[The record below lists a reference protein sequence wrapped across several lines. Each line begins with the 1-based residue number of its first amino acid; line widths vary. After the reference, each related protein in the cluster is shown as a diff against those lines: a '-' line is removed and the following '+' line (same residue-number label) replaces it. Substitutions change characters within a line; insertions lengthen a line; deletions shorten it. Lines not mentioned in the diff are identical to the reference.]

1 MSLGHDEAPLTGREG
16 GRDVELPTDRDAVS
30 VSVPADRYQLALE
43 AGRMGTWHW
52 DASNDRLDWDE
63 PMMRVFGVEPGTF
76 AGTFGAYLAMLHPD
90 DVAHTVTTVEESLR
104 TGRDHYVEHR
114 ILHPDGS
121 LHWISGTGRVLTD
134 ENGAVSGMVGVGA
147 DITERRAQQEAQ
159 LAAEAATEIARSA
172 AAAAETRL
180 ALLGRIGGVL
190 GGSLEVRTT
199 LQQVADLIV
208 QEHLADWCVVEI
220 PGGEHGINQVALAHR
235 DPEMVALAVRSREEY
250 PPELR
255 EDRGLGKVLRT
266 GEPELWPTI
275 PAELLEASSRDAAH
289 LELLRHLQLSA
300 AMIVPLMARGEV
312 LGAISLIGTAG
323 RSFDDD
329 DLGLALEV
337 GSRAGVAL
345 DNARLYADRDTV
357 ARTLQQSLLP
367 TGLPDV
373 PELDLAALH
382 RPGHAALGVGG
393 DFYDGFPVGD
403 GSWCLVMGDVCG
415 KGVEAAA
422 FTAAVRYAV
431 RTAGGLTASPAD
443 VLSIVNATLLREDWS
458 GRFATVVLV
467 RVERGPT
474 AWHLTVA
481 SAGHPAPML
490 RRGDGTVERLT
501 SDGTIIGILPEAT
514 FAQTRAQ
521 LLPGDSLLLF
531 TDGLT
536 EAGAPGELFGGRRL
550 GQALRDSAGG
560 SAAEVA
566 EDVLAAV
573 EQFRAARLA
582 AGEAAG
588 ERDDMAVLVASAR

>member
-1 MSLGHDEAPLTGREG
+1 M
-16 GRDVELPTDRDAVS
+16 ELPTSRDALPVS
-30 VSVPADRYQLALE
+30 YPVDRYQLALE

-63 PMMRVFGVEPGTF
+63 PLMQVFGVAPGTF
-76 AGTFGAYLAMLHPD
+76 AGTFGAYLGLLHPD
-90 DVAHTVTTVEESLR
+90 DVAHTVATVEESLR

-114 ILHPDGS
+114 VVHSDGS
-121 LHWISGTGRVLTD
+121 LHWVSGTGRVLTD
-134 ENGAVSGMVGVGA
+134 ENGTVTGMVGVGA
-147 DITERRAQQEAQ
+147 DITERRAQQEARM
-159 LAAEAATEIARSA
+159 AAEAATEIARSA

-208 QEHLADWCVVEI
+208 QEQLADWCVVEI
-220 PGGEHGINQVALAHR
+220 PGGEHGINQLALAHR
-235 DPEMVALAVRSREEY
+235 DPEMVALAMRSREEY

-275 PAELLEASSRDAAH
+275 PAELLAASARDEAH
-289 LELLRHLQLSA
+289 LELLQNLELTA

-312 LGAISLIGTAG
+312 LGAISLIGTSG
-323 RSFDDD
+323 RSFDDEA
-329 DLGLALEV
+329 LGLAVEV

-357 ARTLQQSLLP
+357 AGTLQRSLLP
-367 TGLPDV
+367 AALPDI
-373 PELDLAALH
+373 PDLDLAARH
-382 RPGHAALGVGG
+382 RPGQAALGVGG
-393 DFYDGFPVGD
+393 DFYDAFPVGD

-467 RVERGPT
+467 RIERAPT

-490 RRGDGTVERLT
+490 RRVDGTVELLT
-501 SDGTIIGILPEAT
+501 SDGTIVGILPEAT
-514 FAQTRAQ
+514 FTQTRAQ
-521 LLPGDSLLLF
+521 LLPGDSLLLY

-550 GQALRDSAGG
+550 ARALRDSEGG
-560 SAAEVA
+560 DAAKVTG
-566 EDVLAAV
+566 DVLAAV
-573 EQFRAARLA
+573 ESFRTARLA
-582 AGEAAG
+582 AGEVAG
-588 ERDDMAVLVASAR
+588 ERDDMAVLVAAAR

>member
-1 MSLGHDEAPLTGREG
+1 MTWICR
-16 GRDVELPTDRDAVS
+16 PTASDTLS
-30 VSVPADRYQLALE
+30 VSFPVDRYQLALE

-52 DASNDRLDWDE
+52 DAANDTLDWDE
-63 PMMRVFGVEPGTF
+63 PMMHVFGVTPETF
-76 AGTFGAYLAMLHPD
+76 AGTFGAYLGLLHPD
-90 DVAHTVTTVEESLR
+90 DVAHTVATVEESLR

-114 ILHPDGS
+114 VLHPDGS
-121 LHWISGTGRVLTD
+121 LHWVSGTGRVLTD
-134 ENGAVSGMVGVGA
+134 ENGSVTGMVGVGA
-147 DITERRAQQEAQ
+147 DITERRAQQEAR

-208 QEHLADWCVVEI
+208 QEQLADWCVVEI
-220 PGGEHGINQVALAHR
+220 PGGEHGINQLALAHR
-235 DPEMVALAVRSREEY
+235 DPEMVALAKRSREEY

-255 EDRGLGKVLRT
+255 DDRGLGKVLRT

-275 PAELLEASSRDAAH
+275 PAELLAASARDEAH
-289 LELLRHLQLSA
+289 LELLQRLQLTA
-300 AMIVPLMARGEV
+300 AMIVPLTARGEV
-312 LGAISLIGTAG
+312 LGSISLIGTAG
-323 RSFDDD
+323 RSFDHE

-337 GSRAGVAL
+337 GGRAGIAL

-357 ARTLQQSLLP
+357 AGTLQQSLLP
-367 TGLPDV
+367 AALPDI
-373 PELDLAALH
+373 PDLDLAALH
-382 RPGHAALGVGG
+382 RPGQAALGVGG
-393 DFYDGFPVGD
+393 DFYDAFPVGD

-467 RVERGPT
+467 RVERGPS
-474 AWHLTVA
+474 AWNLTVS

-490 RRGDGTVERLT
+490 RRVDGTVERLT

-514 FAQTRAQ
+514 FAQTRAE
-521 LLPGDSLLLF
+521 LRPGDSVLLF

-536 EAGAPGELFGGRRL
+536 EAGAPAELFGSRRL
-550 GQALRDSAGG
+550 AQALRDSAAG
-560 SAAEVA
+560 SAATVA

-573 EQFRAARLA
+573 EAYRADRLA
-582 AGEAAG
+582 AGGAAG
-588 ERDDMAVLVASAR
+588 ERDDMAVLVATAAGPDLS

>member
-1 MSLGHDEAPLTGREG
+1 
-16 GRDVELPTDRDAVS
+16 VELPTDRDAVD
-30 VSVPADRYQLALE
+30 VSVPHDRYQLALE

-52 DASNDRLDWDE
+52 AAADDRLDWDE
-63 PMMRVFGVEPGTF
+63 PMMHVFGVEPGTF
-76 AGTFGAYLAMLHPD
+76 AGTFGAYLALLHPD
-90 DVAHTVTTVEESLR
+90 DVAHTVATVEESLR

-114 ILHPDGS
+114 VLHPDGT
-121 LHWISGTGRVLTD
+121 LHWVSGTGRVLTD
-134 ENGAVSGMVGVGA
+134 ENGTVTGMVGIGA
-147 DITERRAQQEAQ
+147 DITERHAQQEAR
-159 LAAEAATEIARSA
+159 LAAEAATEIARN
-172 AAAAETRL
+172 AAAEAESRL

-190 GGSLEVRTT
+190 GGSLDVRTT

-220 PGGEHGINQVALAHR
+220 PGGERGIHQLALAHR
-235 DPEMVALAVRSREEY
+235 DPEMVALAARSREEY

-275 PAELLEASSRDAAH
+275 PAELLAASARDEAHR
-289 LELLRHLQLSA
+289 ELLENLQLSA
-300 AMIVPLMARGEV
+300 AMIVPLAARGVV

-323 RSFDDD
+323 RSFDED
-329 DLGLALEV
+329 DLGLAVEV
-337 GSRAGVAL
+337 GTRAGVAL

-367 TGLPDV
+367 TGLPDI
-373 PELDLAALH
+373 PDLDLAALH
-382 RPGHAALGVGG
+382 RPGQAALGVGG
-393 DFYDGFPVGD
+393 DFYDAFPVGD
-403 GSWCLVMGDVCG
+403 GSWCLVIGDVCG

-458 GRFATVVLV
+458 GRFATLVLV
-467 RVERGPT
+467 RVEQGPT

-490 RRGDGTVERLT
+490 RRLDGTVEHLT
-501 SDGTIIGILPEAT
+501 SDGTIVGILPEAT
-514 FAQTRAQ
+514 FTQTRAQ
-521 LLPGDSLLLF
+521 LHPGDSLLLF

-536 EAGAPGELFGGRRL
+536 EAGAPAALFGVRRL
-550 GQALRDSAGG
+550 AAAFRAAAGSSAGEIAAEVLSAVEEYRSARLSAGG
-560 SAAEVA
+560 SAS
-566 EDVLAAV
+566 
-573 EQFRAARLA
+573 
-582 AGEAAG
+582 
-588 ERDDMAVLVASAR
+588 ERDDMAVLVATAR

>member
-1 MSLGHDEAPLTGREG
+1 MD
-16 GRDVELPTDRDAVS
+16 LPTDSEPVSAPLPVDAH
-30 VSVPADRYQLALE
+30 RYQLALE

-90 DVAHTVTTVEESLR
+90 DVAHTVATVEESLR

-114 ILHPDGS
+114 VVHPDGS
-121 LHWISGTGRVLTD
+121 LRWISGTGRVLTD
-134 ENGAVSGMVGVGA
+134 ENGTVTGMVGVGA
-147 DITERRAQQEAQ
+147 DITERRAQQDARM
-159 LAAEAATEIARSA
+159 AAEAATEIARSA

-208 QEHLADWCVVEI
+208 QEHLADWCVVEV

-235 DPEMVALAVRSREEY
+235 DPEMVALAAAPARSTR
-250 PPELR
+250 PELR
-255 EDRGLGKVLRT
+255 
-266 GEPELWPTI
+266 PTAAWGRCCAPVSPSCGRPSRPSCWR
-275 PAELLEASSRDAAH
+275 PAPVTRPTSSCCSPAAH
-289 LELLRHLQLSA
+289 GRDDRA
-300 AMIVPLMARGEV
+300 ADGARGEV

-323 RSFDDD
+323 RAFDHE
-329 DLGLALEV
+329 DLGLAAR
-337 GSRAGVAL
+337 GRHPRGRRAGQRPAVRRPRHRRRHPAAEPAAGGA
-345 DNARLYADRDTV
+345 ARHPR
-357 ARTLQQSLLP
+357 
-367 TGLPDV
+367 
-373 PELDLAALH
+373 LDLAALH
-382 RPGHAALGVGG
+382 RPGQAALGVGG
-393 DFYDGFPVGD
+393 DFYDAFPVGD

-443 VLSIVNATLLREDWS
+443 VLSIANATLLREDWS

-467 RVERGPT
+467 RVERGPS
-474 AWHLTVA
+474 AWNLTVS

-490 RRGDGTVERLT
+490 RRVDGTVERLT

-514 FAQTRAQ
+514 FSQTRAE
-521 LLPGDSLLLF
+521 LRPGDSPAAVHRRPHR
-531 TDGLT
+531 GGRPGRAVRQPS
-536 EAGAPGELFGGRRL
+536 AGAG
-550 GQALRDSAGG
+550 
-560 SAAEVA
+560 
-566 EDVLAAV
+566 
-573 EQFRAARLA
+573 AARLRGRRRRRRSPRTCWPQSRLPRRA
-582 AGEAAG
+582 AGRRRRRPASATTWPFSSPP
-588 ERDDMAVLVASAR
+588 RDDDTDC

>member
-1 MSLGHDEAPLTGREG
+1 M
-16 GRDVELPTDRDAVS
+16 ELPTDRDHA
-30 VSVPADRYQLALE
+30 SVPEQVDPHRYQLALE

-52 DASNDRLDWDE
+52 DVASGRLDWDE
-63 PMMRVFGVEPGTF
+63 QLLRVFGLEPGSF
-76 AGTFGAYLAMLHPD
+76 AGTFDAYLALLHPD
-90 DVAHTVTTVEESLR
+90 DVAPTMVTVQESLR

-114 ILHPDGS
+114 VLRPDGS
-121 LHWISGTGRVLTD
+121 LHWVSGTGRVLRN
-134 ENGAVSGMVGVGA
+134 ENGTVIGMVGVGA
-147 DITERRAQQEAQ
+147 DITERMAQQEARQ
-159 LAAEAATEIARSA
+159 AAEAATEIARNA
-172 AAAAETRL
+172 AAQAETRL

-190 GGSLEVRTT
+190 GQSLDVSIT

-208 QEHLADWCVVEI
+208 EEHLADWCVVEI
-220 PGGEHGINQVALAHR
+220 PGGEHGIHQLALAHR
-235 DPEMVALAVRSREEY
+235 DPEMVALALRSREEY

-255 EDRGLGKVLRT
+255 DDRGLGKVLRT

-275 PAELLEASSRDAAH
+275 PAELLAASARDEAHR
-289 LELLRHLQLSA
+289 ELLENLQLSA
-300 AMIVPLMARGEV
+300 AMIVPLAARGEV
-312 LGAISLIGTAG
+312 LGAISMIGTAG
-323 RSFDDD
+323 RSFDED
-329 DLGLALEV
+329 DLGLAVEV
-337 GSRAGVAL
+337 GTRAGVAL

-367 TGLPDV
+367 TGLPDI
-373 PELDLAALH
+373 PDLDLAALH

-393 DFYDGFPVGD
+393 DFYDGFPTGD

-431 RTAGGLTASPAD
+431 RTAGGLTASPVD

-458 GRFATVVLV
+458 GRFATLVLV
-467 RVERGPT
+467 RVERGPA
-474 AWHLTVA
+474 AWNLTVA

-490 RRGDGTVERLT
+490 RRADGTVERLT

-514 FAQTRAQ
+514 FNQTRA
-521 LLPGDSLLLF
+521 LLCPGDCLLLF

-550 GQALRDSAGG
+550 AEALRDSASGA
-560 SAAEVA
+560 AAEVA
-566 EDVLAAV
+566 EDVLTAV
-573 EQFRAARLA
+573 EQFRTSREA

-588 ERDDMAVLVASAR
+588 ERDDMAVLVASAPLSSPRQQSRT